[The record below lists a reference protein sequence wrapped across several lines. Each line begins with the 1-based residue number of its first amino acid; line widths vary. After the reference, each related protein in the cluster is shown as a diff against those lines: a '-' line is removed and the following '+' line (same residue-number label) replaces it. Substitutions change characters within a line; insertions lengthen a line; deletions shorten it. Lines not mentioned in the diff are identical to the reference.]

1 MSREIP
7 YTRSQEIPHTG
18 SREVPFAGKN
28 MIFFIVMFLLAA
40 CANSQNLVPS
50 TGTVPFSIQF
60 AGQAWGM
67 AKSTDNGATWT
78 PIATIDMHTYQHSH
92 MIGEVRD
99 VAVEGMIIKFQPLH
113 QQLANDL
120 GFLCPIMH
128 DKCDGTCTYD
138 ANRNNCFNWDHSR
151 IFLHEMKIDGQVQ
164 DFSSLTV
171 MESNGWDFQC
181 RTNPDT
187 CTPSVQVQDYNGRDM
202 VVQHGANWYYTYTFN
217 GIGGTGCPAETFCDA
232 DGFQLAMQFSS
243 NSIFKFDSNY
253 WTDETLL
260 GTSGEGISNKDGKY
274 KAFTQVRATE
284 IKICAVSCVT
294 LTIPA
299 SHSGQTLKEIFSS
312 VPSGPTGLEFDSS
325 KIEEFRAAFGAPAS
339 GYPYRKLK
347 LNFDDTDSSYQ
358 CKGRLAL
365 IQNNE
370 GNHVTAN
377 DAIGLGAQEANG
389 NGAGAAITIWPSHST
404 SLQAQLYVK
413 GVVDPLICT
422 TGGSFGDGNNLE
434 IDADIT
440 PPFTISASIT
450 FTQGGGGILG
460 FGTAW
465 GSFNRE
471 FRVSSG
477 GLEYG
482 QVNGGWSYVIG
493 QPGTSFQ
500 KNQKYDVAV
509 VRLADNSVYLYV
521 DGVEVAQG
529 TLAADD
535 PGTANLG
542 SSIAKSCRTSHG
554 CDNDFVGKIENL
566 KIYETDMRSSISS
579 LSTPCVPGVSTE
591 SPTAQPTLSP
601 TMNPTKSPTMNP
613 TKSPTMN
620 PTNLPTVED
629 FIIKVKGFHGQK
641 EDVLNKNKI
650 QSQPDV
656 DIDVY
661 GFERKITP
669 LSRRHLKDEEFLG

>member
-7 YTRSQEIPHTG
+7 YTRSREIP
-18 SREVPFAGKN
+18 FFGKN
-28 MIFFIVMFLLAA
+28 MIFFIVMFLLTG

-217 GIGGTGCPAETFCDA
+217 GIGGCPAETFCDT

-260 GTSGEGISNKDGKY
+260 GTSGEGVSNKDGKY

-413 GVVDPLICT
+413 GVV
-422 TGGSFGDGNNLE
+422 
-434 IDADIT
+434 
-440 PPFTISASIT
+440 
-450 FTQGGGGILG
+450 
-460 FGTAW
+460 
-465 GSFNRE
+465 
-471 FRVSSG
+471 
-477 GLEYG
+477 
-482 QVNGGWSYVIG
+482 
-493 QPGTSFQ
+493 
-500 KNQKYDVAV
+500 
-509 VRLADNSVYLYV
+509 
-521 DGVEVAQG
+521 
-529 TLAADD
+529 
-535 PGTANLG
+535 
-542 SSIAKSCRTSHG
+542 
-554 CDNDFVGKIENL
+554 
-566 KIYETDMRSSISS
+566 
-579 LSTPCVPGVSTE
+579 GVSTE

-669 LSRRHLKDEEFLG
+669 LSRRLLKDEELLG